1 MARSGMSVFLA
12 LWRAYGEGRLE
23 RSLELVDPSCEL
35 VALDGDSP
43 YRGHDGVRACL
54 ADARRWRTLTV
65 TFDAVDEPHDGCVV
79 AAGRVVGGSS
89 DRSPALDRPFVCVME
104 FRDGRLAHGR
114 AFAGRAE
121 ALEFVAQRASRL
133 AARPSEA

>member
-65 TFDAVDEPHDGCVV
+65 TFEVVHEPHDGCVV
-79 AAGRVVGGSS
+79 AAGRVAGGSS
-89 DRSPALDRPFVCVME
+89 DRSPTLDRPFVCVME

-121 ALEFVAQRASRL
+121 ALEFAAQRATRL
-133 AARPSEA
+133 AARPSDA